1 MEIRKAYLSEIEEL
15 AAIRTEFINSLISS
29 EMTISEEFETN
40 ANAYMR
46 KHMADDSMV
55 SWVAVEDGKIVSTAM
70 VCYYELLPIML
81 NQSGKY
87 GYIYNVYTLPEYRK
101 RGLASQ
107 LLNKIKEEA
116 KERQIGQLQLRAT
129 EMGKLLYEKLGFELL
144 NREMAYIVI

>member
-15 AAIRTEFINSLISS
+15 AAIRTEFIISLISS